1 MDMNEACAIRTNLQ
15 SASRRHPQPSASAR
29 ALRFGQYPGDRRTLI
44 QGLLR
49 TLSWALTTTCPEAV
63 NDLGDGNHCRI
74 ALMHRFTVNV
84 ADAQIALE
92 EFCN

>member
-1 MDMNEACAIRTNLQ
+1 MDEACAVRTNLQ

-29 ALRFGQYPGDRRTLI
+29 ALRFGPYSGDRRTAI

-49 TLSWALTTTCPEAV
+49 TVSWALTTTCAEAV
-63 NDLGDGNHCRI
+63 NELGDGNHSRI
-74 ALMHRFTVNV
+74 AVMHRFTVDV
-84 ADAQIALE
+84 ADAQISLE